1 MRAMSQ
7 GYDLSV
13 AIRSLTP
20 GDRRALS
27 TITPGT
33 LAWMF
38 PALETRTMETV
49 GGYRLVRKLG
59 AGERAEIHLG
69 HAGSSQP
76 PTGDRVAAIK
86 IFRPSTDDASVDRE
100 IEALARASSRHLL
113 ELKDLATGRDGRPCL
128 ILPRLGSGN
137 LGRLLAVRVD
147 LEAGEVVSLLVPLVE
162 AVRDLHRVGVAH
174 GAVTPASV
182 LFDDGGAPVLA
193 RFGGASLIG
202 DFPQTDDGQSLT
214 GALLDEE
221 QHAIDDR
228 AGLRDLVGTVLDRL
242 RGGANPRSLATLRD
256 CVDGSPP
263 TDRELARLIDLL
275 FDLAPALPI
284 RFDHHATREESES
297 QSFNR
302 VDWHPN
308 SAGEELEQNAVAQ
321 PGALPTVGRSA
332 IAAPL
337 FPVPLLPVPSL
348 PVPLQAQSMVM
359 SDRHDHPL
367 AKLGSR
373 IVAVL
378 APVRTPVWIAGG
390 AGLGALVVALMVIPA
405 AHLETATEPFASATP
420 SVTRIAK
427 ASDGAVDIVPSK
439 QTATDPEAASAIEGE
454 DPLAAARA
462 LLAARTECFIALSLT
477 CFTTVDQAGSAV
489 IDADRDLVRRLKKGV
504 PLPAEATLD
513 GFTPRL
519 IQQLGDSAIIQL
531 VAADGSAITRKNP
544 APLLLVR
551 NETGWRI
558 RDLALG

>member
-1 MRAMSQ
+1 MLI
-7 GYDLSV
+7 LS
-13 AIRSLTP
+13 LPP
-20 GDRRALS
+20 GGRRALS
-27 TITPGT
+27 TTMPGKW
-33 LAWMF
+33 AWMF
-38 PALETRTMETV
+38 PAIETCTMETV

-69 HAGSSQP
+69 HAGSSEP
-76 PTGDRVAAIK
+76 PTGDRIAAIK
-86 IFRPSTDDASVDRE
+86 IFRPSTDDASIDRE

-137 LGRLLAVRVD
+137 LGRLLAVRDD
-147 LEAGEVVSLLVPLVE
+147 LEAGEAVSILVPLVE
-162 AVRDLHRVGVAH
+162 AVRELHRVGVAH
-174 GAVTPASV
+174 GAVAPASI

-193 RFGGASLIG
+193 RFGGVSLIG
-202 DFPQTDDGQSLT
+202 DFPQIDGGQSLT
-214 GALLDEE
+214 WALLDEE
-221 QHAIDDR
+221 QRAIDDR
-228 AGLRDLVGTVLDRL
+228 AGLWDLVGTVLDRL
-242 RGGANPRSLATLRD
+242 DRLSGGVNPRSLATLRD

-263 TDRELARLIDLL
+263 TERELAGLIDAL

-297 QSFNR
+297 RSSNR
-302 VDWHPN
+302 VDWYPH
-308 SAGEELEQNAVAQ
+308 STGEELKQNAGLQ
-321 PGALPTVGRSA
+321 PAALPTVSGSA
-332 IAAPL
+332 I
-337 FPVPLLPVPSL
+337 PVPSLPVPSL
-348 PVPLQAQSMVM
+348 PVPSLPVPSLPVRSQAQSMVM
-359 SDRHDHPL
+359 SDRHEHPL

-378 APVRTPVWIAGG
+378 APVRTPIWIAGG
-390 AGLGALVVALMVIPA
+390 AGLGALVVALTVIPA
-405 AHLETATEPFASATP
+405 AHSETATEPFASATP

-427 ASDGAVDIVPSK
+427 ASGSAADIAPSK
-439 QTATDPEAASAIEGE
+439 RAATDSGAASAIEGE

-462 LLAARTECFIALSLT
+462 LLAARTQCFIAQSLT

-489 IDADRDLVRRLKKGV
+489 IEADRDLVRRLKKGL

-519 IQQLGDSAIIQL
+519 IQQLGDSAIIRL
-531 VAADGSAITRKNP
+531 IAADGSAIAEKNP

-551 NETGWRI
+551 SEAGWRI

>member
-1 MRAMSQ
+1 
-7 GYDLSV
+7 
-13 AIRSLTP
+13 
-20 GDRRALS
+20 
-27 TITPGT
+27 
-33 LAWMF
+33 
-38 PALETRTMETV
+38 METV

-100 IEALARASSRHLL
+100 IEGLARASSRHLL

-137 LGRLLAVRVD
+137 LGRLLAVRD
-147 LEAGEVVSLLVPLVE
+147 GLEAGEAVSILVPLVE
-162 AVRDLHRVGVAH
+162 AVRELHRVGVAH
-174 GAVTPASV
+174 GSVTPASV

-202 DFPQTDDGQSLT
+202 DFPQTDGGQSLT
-214 GALLDEE
+214 WALLDED

-228 AGLRDLVGTVLDRL
+228 AGLRDLVGTVLNRL
-242 RGGANPRSLATLRD
+242 DGIDGCDGLNRRGGGADPRSLATLRE
-256 CVDGSPP
+256 CVDGPPP

-284 RFDHHATREESES
+284 RFDHHATRDESRS
-297 QSFNR
+297 RSSNR
-302 VDWHPN
+302 VDWHSN
-308 SAGEELEQNAVAQ
+308 RAEDELEQSDLRQ
-321 PGALPTVGRSA
+321 PGALPTFGGSV
-332 IAAPL
+332 
-337 FPVPLLPVPSL
+337 FPVPSSPVPSS
-348 PVPLQAQSMVM
+348 PVPSQAQSMVV
-359 SDRHDHPL
+359 SNRHEHPL
-367 AKLGSR
+367 AKLGSKV
-373 IVAVL
+373 VAIL

-390 AGLGALVVALMVIPA
+390 AGLGALVVALTVIPA
-405 AHLETATEPFASATP
+405 AHLETATEPFPSATP
-420 SVTRIAK
+420 SVTRSAK
-427 ASDGAVDIVPSK
+427 ASDSAAGITPSK
-439 QTATDPEAASAIEGE
+439 RAATDSGGASAIEGE

-462 LLAARTECFIALSLT
+462 LLTARTKCFIAQSLA

-489 IDADRDLVRRLKKGV
+489 IEADRELVRRLKEGL

-531 VAADGSAITRKNP
+531 VAADGSAVTKKNP